1 MTARVDPGEELLAR
15 LKDRGFDFFSGVPC
29 SLTAALHAA
38 LERASDTL
46 YVEAVREDEAVAHAA
61 GAFLSGRKP
70 VVLMQNSG
78 LGNSL
83 NAILSLSQIYGQ
95 PFLLIITW
103 RGFEG
108 RDAPEH
114 LYMGEA
120 MTPILDASRV
130 PWQVYDP
137 AKLAEQ
143 LDVVE
148 GHLAEARPSALIVR
162 PGLLEGAHG

>member
-1 MTARVDPGEELLAR
+1 VASPDPGQELLAR
-15 LKDRGFDFFSGVPC
+15 LKEHGFDFFSGVPC

-38 LERASDTL
+38 LEGASDTL

-61 GAFLSGRKP
+61 GAFLAGRKP

-120 MTPILDASRV
+120 MTPILDASRM

-137 AKLAEQ
+137 ERTDEQ
-143 LDVVE
+143 LDAIDR
-148 GHLAEARPSALIVR
+148 HFTAARPAALIVR
-162 PGLLEGAHG
+162 PGLLERAHE

>member
-1 MTARVDPGEELLAR
+1 MSPADPGGAFLAR
-15 LKDRGFDFFSGVPC
+15 LEERGFDFFSGVPC

-38 LERASDTL
+38 LERSNGTL

-61 GAFLSGRKP
+61 GAHLAGRKP

-83 NAILSLSQIYGQ
+83 NAILSLNQIYRQ

-120 MTPILDASRV
+120 MTAILDASRF
-130 PWQVYDP
+130 PWQVYEP
-137 AKLAEQ
+137 ARFAEQ
-143 LDVVE
+143 LDAVE
-148 GHLAEARPSALIVR
+148 RDFTAGRPSALIIR
-162 PGLLEGAHG
+162 PGLLEATHA